1 MVKIY
6 GTSSEV
12 AEPSERSTPNVT
24 RQLTLALSVVALAL
38 VVSCALIATAQLQ
51 SEETVLYGLG
61 SGEEQEGA
69 NAIATTFKTFD
80 AEDDYVKETLGEDY
94 YVDKFKAIL
103 DDDAYGKNVKE
114 VKVAVDEAKA
124 EHDILKVFAEGAD
137 AGEFGA
143 AP

>member
-1 MVKIY
+1 
-6 GTSSEV
+6 
-12 AEPSERSTPNVT
+12 
-24 RQLTLALSVVALAL
+24 
-38 VVSCALIATAQLQ
+38 
-51 SEETVLYGLG
+51 VLKCLL
-61 SGEEQEGA
+61 QEGA

-114 VKVAVDEAKA
+114 VQSQIRSIFSSPYISFQVKVAVDEAKA